1 MCTKIHAIAEA
12 RALALA
18 AGFDPKRVKLMV
30 GRFMTSPEGQIDAD
44 IVCVDLDPDFGPPDL
59 TALDKRG
66 L

>member
-1 MCTKIHAIAEA
+1 MRTKIHAIAEA

-18 AGFDPKRVKLMV
+18 AGFDPKRVKRMV
-30 GRFMTSPEGQIDAD
+30 DRFMTSPEGQADAD
-44 IVCVDLDPDFGPPDL
+44 IVCVDLDPAYGEPDL